1 MAIKKILP
9 FLLSVLLA
17 PLPALA
23 GGKEDFSALKQCVM
37 SGDAEFCRQTLT
49 PASHDLL
56 EKFLS
61 YKLMPCLPTDFT
73 YHGEQRTGDWTIVK
87 ATQPTTGDR
96 VNVLRLAF
104 TKDKLDLPESL
115 RIGLGENWQ
124 NKLNMAE
131 QLFLLIRANA
141 GGNFR
146 CDQLTNVVRK

>member
-1 MAIKKILP
+1 MTIKKALP
-9 FLLSVLLA
+9 LLLSVLLA
-17 PLPALA
+17 PLSALA

-37 SGDAEFCRQTLT
+37 SSDEEYCHHILT
-49 PASHDLL
+49 PASHELL
-56 EKFLS
+56 DKFLS

-73 YHGEQRTGDWTIVK
+73 YHGEQHTGDWTIIK
-87 ATQPTTGDR
+87 ATQPAAGDR

-104 TKDKLDLPESL
+104 TRDKLDLPESL